1 MWWSGPPPSKKKGRV
16 TVRVIIQRVSQ
27 ASVSVD
33 DQTLGA
39 IQEGF
44 MLLVGVHDDDNE
56 ETVDYMARKIAK
68 MRIFADEEGK
78 LNLDIKQVGGK
89 ILSISQF
96 TLYARTRKGN
106 RPSFVDAA
114 QPDHGEKIYLALNQK
129 LREAYDLDVEE
140 GQFGA
145 DMQVSLTNDGPV
157 TIILDSEE

>member
-1 MWWSGPPPSKKKGRV
+1 M
-16 TVRVIIQRVSQ
+16 RVIIQRVSQ
-27 ASVSVD
+27 AAVSVD
-33 DQTLGA
+33 DQILGQ

-44 MLLVGVHDDDNE
+44 MLLVGVHDDDTE

-78 LNLDIKQVGGK
+78 LNLDINQVGGK

-114 QPDHGEKIYLALNQK
+114 QPDHGEQIYLALNQK
-129 LREAYDLDVEE
+129 LREDYSLEVEE

-157 TIILDSEE
+157 TIILDSDE

>member
-1 MWWSGPPPSKKKGRV
+1 M
-16 TVRVIIQRVSQ
+16 RVIIQRVSQ
-27 ASVSVD
+27 AAVSVD
-33 DQTLGA
+33 DQTLGQ

-44 MLLVGVHDDDNE
+44 MLLVGVHDDDTE

-78 LNLDIKQVGGK
+78 LNLDINQVGGK

-114 QPDHGEKIYLALNQK
+114 QPDHGEQIYLALNQK
-129 LREAYDLDVEE
+129 LREDYSLDVEE

-145 DMQVSLTNDGPV
+145 DMQVSLINDGPV
-157 TIILDSEE
+157 TIILDSDE